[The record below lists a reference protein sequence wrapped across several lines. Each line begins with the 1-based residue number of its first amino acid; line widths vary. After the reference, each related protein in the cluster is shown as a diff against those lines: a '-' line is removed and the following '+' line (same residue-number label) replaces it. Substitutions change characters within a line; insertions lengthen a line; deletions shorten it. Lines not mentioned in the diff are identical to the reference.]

1 MGMKMKKLTVIA
13 TAIATTLSASAF
25 AAPYGDSPSVA
36 FTGTKRFD
44 ISYHDQN
51 NGRMIHDT
59 IDLTATQAAN
69 FAHAVSRG
77 EGAYKDGTIALHRSS
92 APQMKTPVAQP
103 HMVPHPLP
111 QPATVPAPMMKA
123 PVAQPH
129 MVPHPV
135 PQPATVP
142 APMIK
147 APVAQH
153 TWCRIQC
160 PSLQLCLR
168 L

>member
-1 MGMKMKKLTVIA
+1 MKKLTVIA

-103 HMVPHPLP
+103 HYG
-111 QPATVPAPMMKA
+111 ATPTASA
-123 PVAQPH
+123 CNCACAYDESAGCSTTYG
-129 MVPHPV
+129 
-135 PQPATVP
+135 AT
-142 APMIK
+142 
-147 APVAQH
+147 
-153 TWCRIQC
+153 
-160 PSLQLCLR
+160 PSASTV
-168 L
+168 